1 MGNGTVVGLTCRKIR
16 AYSYEIVMNVRYV
29 DRPTGIEDSPDPVYM
44 HFFVLPC
51 LV

>member
-29 DRPTGIEDSPDPVYM
+29 DTGIEDSPDPVYM